1 MGLVRLALKNPHL
14 VVVVALLF
22 LVAGV
27 VSLTAIPVDILPA
40 FKSPGMI
47 IMTFYSGMPANAI
60 DKTITSRMERWCSQ
74 ATGVIKVESKSVTG
88 ISIVKLFF
96 RDDVDPAAALAEV
109 NSLALNT
116 LRTLPPGTLPP
127 IVRPFD
133 PTATLPLC
141 ILSVSSPDGRHDEAE
156 LQDIARVDLRN
167 QLGGLPGVVAPTA
180 FGGRERAVMV
190 YVRPKDMEARQ
201 ISPLDVVRSL
211 HNYNAMLA
219 AGTSK
224 FGDEEVQLDS
234 NALLYNV
241 ADFNQVPIK
250 IDEDRQ
256 VYLRDVGEAR
266 DASRIQTAL
275 VRIDGRPQVYVPVYR
290 QQGASSLSVV
300 DSVRGALPLMQQRTS
315 EGVKLDVVMDQ
326 SVYVRHAIS
335 SLVHEGVLGALLAA
349 GMILIFLGDFR
360 STLIAVLTI
369 PLSVLASIAAM
380 LATGNTVNAMT
391 LGGLALAIGPLVDN
405 AIVVL
410 ENTHRHLT
418 QGKGREDAAAVG
430 AGEVSQPAIV
440 ATFATIIVL
449 VPLALMPGMGKFLFR
464 PLALTV
470 AFAML
475 ASLLLAL
482 TFVPSRCAAWLKAHA
497 GHTGDDPHPTGWGR
511 LHHRI
516 ELFLMG
522 LTRRYEGLL
531 EGALRRRAV
540 LLAGVGLLFAA
551 SLCLFPFIG
560 QDFFPQVDSGQLTV
574 YVRCPTGTKIEK
586 TNERLDTFE
595 KFIRAVIPAEDIRM
609 VVTEV
614 GIANNWSAAYTANS
628 GPQDAVVKVQLT
640 EGRARTSQE
649 YAALLR
655 QDFVRRQQTDPA
667 FADLRV
673 SFDTGGIVS
682 SALNYG
688 ATSPLE
694 IQLSGGS
701 TQAAYAKAREIRDRA
716 LTVPGAADVRILQR
730 LDYPQMLIEID
741 RKKANQLGLDV
752 YQVFQA
758 VTTALNSSVTVDRNF
773 WIDPKTSNQYWIGVQ
788 YHEKLETTLEE
799 VRNIPLTSPRTKEV
813 VKVGTVVEFRRPE
826 SGPAELTH
834 ADLANVITVQVNVDG
849 RDLGGVASD
858 IRRLTKD
865 IELPKGMVLK
875 MSGEYEQMNQ
885 SFGNLG
891 FGLAMASVLVYL
903 LMVPLFRSYLSPLIV
918 MGAVPL
924 GLIGVLVTLFATGT
938 TLNVQSLMG
947 IIFMVGIVVA
957 NSTMLVDFANKQR
970 ALGAPVHK
978 AAVTAAAVR
987 FRPIL
992 MTFLA
997 TFLALLPMAIGM
1009 GKGSEANV
1017 PLARAVVGGLVASTA
1032 LTLFVVPVLYTLL
1045 NRDRPEENGT
1055 EGPAFD
1061 AGGEPAT
1068 A

>member
-1 MGLVRLALKNPHL
+1 MGLVRLALRNPHL
-14 VVVVALLF
+14 VIVVALLF
-22 LVAGV
+22 LVVGAV
-27 VSLTAIPVDILPA
+27 ALLQIPVDILPA

-60 DKTITSRMERWCSQ
+60 DKTITARMERWCSQ

-88 ISIVKLFF
+88 ISVVKLFF

-190 YVRPKDMEARQ
+190 YIRPKDMEARQ
-201 ISPLDVVRSL
+201 ISPLDVVKAM

-241 ADFNQVPIK
+241 EDFNQVPIK

-275 VRIDGRPQVYVPVYR
+275 VRIDGRSQVYVPVYR

-300 DSVRGALPLMQQRTS
+300 DSVRGALPLMQQRTT

-326 SVYVRHAIS
+326 SVYVRHAIT

-360 STLIAVLTI
+360 STVIAVLTI
-369 PLSVLASIAAM
+369 PLSVLAAIAAM
-380 LATGNTVNAMT
+380 LATGNTINAMT

-410 ENTHRHLT
+410 ENTHRHMT
-418 QGKGREDAAAVG
+418 GGKSREEAAAIG

-449 VPLALMPGMGKFLFR
+449 IPLALMPGMGKFLFR

-482 TFVPSRCAAWLKAHA
+482 TFVPSRCAAWLKAHT
-497 GHTGDDPHPTGWGR
+497 GHAGDDPHPSGWGRR

-516 ELFLMG
+516 ELFLIG

-531 EGALRRRAV
+531 EAALRRRAV
-540 LLAGVGLLFAA
+540 LLAGIGLLFAA

-560 QDFFPQVDSGQLTV
+560 QDFFPAVDSGQLTV
-574 YVRCPTGTKIEK
+574 YFRCPTGTKIEK
-586 TNERLDTFE
+586 TNDRLGTFE
-595 KFIRAVIPAEDIRM
+595 NLIRDVIPPEDIRM
-609 VVTEV
+609 IVSEV

-628 GPQDAVVKVQLT
+628 GPQDAIIKVQMT
-640 EGRARTSQE
+640 DTRAKTSQE
-649 YAALLR
+649 YASLLR
-655 QDFVRRQQTDPA
+655 EEFMRRQQLDPA

-701 TQAAYAKAREIRDRA
+701 IQAAYAKAREIRDRA
-716 LTVPGAADVRILQR
+716 LTVPGAVDVRILQR
-730 LDYPQMLIEID
+730 FDYPQMLIEID

-788 YHEKLETTLEE
+788 YEEKVETTLEE
-799 VRNIPLTSPRTKEV
+799 VRNIPLTSARTKEV
-813 VKVGTVVEFRRPE
+813 VKLGTVVEFRRPE

-834 ADLANVITVQVNVDG
+834 TDLANVVSVMVNIEG

-858 IRRLTKD
+858 IGRLIKEV
-865 IELPKGMVLK
+865 ELPKGMVVK

-924 GLIGVLVTLFATGT
+924 GLIGVLITLFTTNT

-987 FRPIL
+987 FRPIM

-997 TFLALLPMAIGM
+997 TFLALFPMAIGL

-1017 PLARAVVGGLVASTA
+1017 PLARAVVGGLVASTF
-1032 LTLFVVPVLYTLL
+1032 LTLFVVPTLYTLL
-1045 NRDRPEENGT
+1045 NRDTSAESD
-1055 EGPAFD
+1055 GPAV
-1061 AGGEPAT
+1061 EPARV
-1068 A
+1068 